1 MPTIAALNRRIYY
14 SPMPRVSAQTRLGS
28 VRPPQFLLRG
38 HLKRSDSQPIQLSVC
53 LSVCLSLCLSVCL
66 SNMSPIRPSRIAI
79 SYYLQVLF
87 APATMDLLS
96 T

>member
-53 LSVCLSLCLSVCL
+53 LSLCLSVCL